1 MSLNRH
7 LDKDDRQMT
16 KRLKKVSNISSH
28 QGIDSLERGKGL
40 VNGGRRDKEGNVV
53 NVVKVQDV
61 LE

>member
-1 MSLNRH
+1 MSLNKH

-40 VNGGRRDKEGNVV
+40 VNGEEG
-53 NVVKVQDV
+53 QRG
-61 LE
+61 

>member
-40 VNGGRRDKEGNVV
+40 VNGGGGNVV
-53 NVVKVQDV
+53 NVVKLQDV